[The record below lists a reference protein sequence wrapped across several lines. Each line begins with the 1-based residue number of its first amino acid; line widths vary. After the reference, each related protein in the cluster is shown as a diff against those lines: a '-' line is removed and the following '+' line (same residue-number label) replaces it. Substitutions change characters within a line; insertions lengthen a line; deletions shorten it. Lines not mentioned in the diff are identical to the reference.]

1 MAGSEGV
8 LRGTVEAAGLMHVL
22 SEVLLT
28 VKVYVPGTR
37 PGNVGLV
44 WYPEPTL
51 YSTPDCVVKTI
62 VPVGVEQVGCV
73 TPDTVG
79 TGGGTAAVRVTV
91 DAAAL
96 IHVLSVMLLTVR
108 V

>member
-1 MAGSEGV
+1 
-8 LRGTVEAAGLMHVL
+8 
-22 SEVLLT
+22 VLLT

-37 PGNVGLV
+37 PVNVGLV